1 MCEFVHC
8 ARQPQH
14 IRYLLRLSAK
24 VLLGAGGLQNPVVHA
39 KAMESRWLLLFARF
53 ALQAHRAKLR
63 PNPAPLL
70 ACVDALYAWY
80 SIVLNAGPVLGAP
93 ECARMLQLSKNCA
106 VFFRASGHR
115 LRPKFHFMVEMSR
128 LAPWTGNPRFHS
140 TYPDETLNG
149 VIVRQTRWCNSH
161 VFATGVLLKYR
172 VLRMSQGRPY

>member
-1 MCEFVHC
+1 M
-8 ARQPQH
+8 
-14 IRYLLRLSAK
+14 RYLLRLS
-24 VLLGAGGLQNPVVHA
+24 LGAGGLQNPVVHA

-106 VFFRASGHR
+106 VFFSCQRTSPA
-115 LRPKFHFMVEMSR
+115 PKI
-128 LAPWTGNPRFHS
+128 PRHGR
-140 TYPDETLNG
+140 DVALG
-149 VIVRQTRWCNSH
+149 AMDRQPA
-161 VFATGVLLKYR
+161 V
-172 VLRMSQGRPY
+172 SQPLPG

>member
-24 VLLGAGGLQNPVVHA
+24 VLLGAGGLENPVVHA
-39 KAMESRWLLLFARF
+39 KSMECRWLLLFARF

-63 PNPAPLL
+63 PNPAPLV

-93 ECARMLQLSKNCA
+93 ECARMLHLSKNCA
-106 VFFRASGHR
+106 VFSCQRTS
-115 LRPKFHFMVEMSR
+115 
-128 LAPWTGNPRFHS
+128 LAAKIPLHGRDVALGTM
-140 TYPDETLNG
+140 D
-149 VIVRQTRWCNSH
+149 RQPA
-161 VFATGVLLKYR
+161 V
-172 VLRMSQGRPY
+172 SQHLPG